1 LREAPI
7 WFGALAFDLLAS
19 ETWLVKE
26 PPWNAALAEWTPRP
40 WSPQDDMRATFWLQ
54 NHGIAVTPA
63 TVAQAI
69 ETVAHDQE
77 YNPLTDYLSN
87 LEFDGQPRLNTWMP
101 GYLGTAQNEYTAAV
115 GRCSMIAAI
124 ARAYMPGCK
133 SDAMPILEGIQGA
146 RKSTAVKTLFDP
158 WFTDELADFGSKD
171 AAMQLRGSWGVE
183 VSELDAMS
191 RGEISRV
198 KAFTS
203 RTTDRFRPPYGARVI
218 ESPRSCVF
226 WGTTN
231 AEGYLKDETGGRR
244 FWPVKVGK
252 IKIEALERDRDQL
265 WAEARF
271 LFDAGASWWIT
282 NPNVI
287 RDAERHQQD
296 RYQGDPWDRDIAAYV
311 RDEGEVNMERI
322 MRDVLGLEL
331 GRRTPQEHARVAR
344 ILRSMGFNRHQKG
357 TGDRREWVYRRTVKD
372 GPSVDQR
379 PGAEIVT
386 IYPSG
391 DRPAVV
397 SRETPAAQSQA
408 PFTTSHHSIQK

>member
-1 LREAPI
+1 MTAEIKQDPWKDKLLVSGSGTPKPIVANAIIALREAPI
-7 WFGALAFDLLAS
+7 WFGALAFDLLAC

-87 LEFDGQPRLNTWMP
+87 LEFDGQPRLDTWMS

-115 GRCSMIAAI
+115 GRCSMIAAV

-171 AAMQLRGSWGVE
+171 AAMQLRGAWGVE

-252 IKIEALERDRDQL
+252 INIEALERDRDQL
-265 WAEARF
+265 WAEARA
-271 LFDAGASWWIT
+271 LFTVLRSRDQVCVTVFRNVRSKVAAGRQT
-282 NPNVI
+282 
-287 RDAERHQQD
+287 
-296 RYQGDPWDRDIAAYV
+296 DPVTRLNSI
-311 RDEGEVNMERI
+311 
-322 MRDVLGLEL
+322 VLRGK
-331 GRRTPQEHARVAR
+331 
-344 ILRSMGFNRHQKG
+344 ILRVMPHGVQSPLNARF
-357 TGDRREWVYRRTVKD
+357 
-372 GPSVDQR
+372 S
-379 PGAEIVT
+379 
-386 IYPSG
+386 
-391 DRPAVV
+391 
-397 SRETPAAQSQA
+397 TP
-408 PFTTSHHSIQK
+408 PLHRDCEVL